1 MDKILTLKSREDRRV
16 RAGHLWVYS
25 NEIAVDKTSL
35 RDFEPGEVATLCAAS
50 GEPLG
55 RVYVNPQSLISARI
69 LTRDSRAV
77 IDTSWLITRLANAL
91 ALRDGLYDKPFYRAV
106 HGEADGLP
114 GLVVDRYDKLLVVQ
128 IGTAGMEAMRE
139 QLIEA
144 LNSVFS
150 PDSILLRN
158 DIASRE
164 LEGLEQSVDLVQGQ
178 FSGLVEVHEGDLK
191 FAVDPIAGQK
201 TGWFYDQRENRLGV
215 RRFAKG
221 ARVLDV
227 CSYVGGWGVNAAAAG
242 ASDVLCVDASASAL
256 AQAESNAKLNGLSLR
271 TKQGDALLSL
281 KELHS
286 AGEQFDVIV
295 LDPPALIK
303 RKRDAKHGSNHYR
316 SLNQW
321 AMRLLGKSGVLIS
334 CSCSHHLSAGQLQ
347 DVMLQASRQQ
357 GHDMQLL
364 ARGQQGFDHPEHP
377 AMPET
382 AYLKTV
388 VAHIRHA

>member
-55 RVYVNPQSLISARI
+55 RVYVNPQSLISARL
-69 LTRDSRAV
+69 LTRDPRAV

-114 GLVVDRYDKLLVVQ
+114 GLVVDRYDNLLVVQ
-128 IGTAGMEAMRE
+128 IGTAGMEVLRE
-139 QLIEA
+139 QLLEA
-144 LNSVFS
+144 LNAVFA

-178 FSGLVEVHEGDLK
+178 VSGLVEVQEGDLK
-191 FAVDPIAGQK
+191 FAVDPMAGQK

-215 RRFAKG
+215 QRFAKG

-281 KELHS
+281 KDLQS
-286 AGEQFDVIV
+286 AGEQFDVII

-321 AMRLLGKSGVLIS
+321 AMRLLGKSGVLVS
-334 CSCSHHLSAGQLQ
+334 CSCSHHLSAAQLQ

>member
-1 MDKILTLKSREDRRV
+1 M

-35 RDFEPGEVATLCAAS
+35 KEFEPGELARLCAAS

-55 RVYVNPQSLISARI
+55 TVYVNPKSLISARV
-69 LTRDSRAV
+69 LTRDPRAV
-77 IDTSWLITRLANAL
+77 IDLSWLESRLAAAL
-91 ALRDGLYDKPFYRAV
+91 ALRETLYDKPFYRAV

-114 GLVVDRYDKLLVVQ
+114 GLVVDRYDNLLVVQ
-128 IGTAGMEAMRE
+128 IGTAG
-139 QLIEA
+139 LEA
-144 LNSVFS
+144 LREELLEALSLVFK
-150 PDSILLRN
+150 PEAILLRN

-164 LEGLEQSVDLVQGQ
+164 LEGLEQGVDLVQGQ
-178 FSGLVEVHEGDLK
+178 WSGLAEVHEEDLR
-191 FAVDPIAGQK
+191 FAVDPVEGQK

-242 ASDVLCVDASASAL
+242 AADVLCVDASAGAL
-256 AQAESNAKLNGLSLR
+256 AQAEANAKLNGLSLR
-271 TKQGDALLSL
+271 THQGDALQSL
-281 KELHS
+281 KELQA

-334 CSCSHHLSAGQLQ
+334 CSCSHHLSAAQLQ

-357 GHDMQLL
+357 GHEVQLL
-364 ARGQQGFDHPEHP
+364 ARGQQGLDHPEHP

-388 VAHIRHA
+388 VANVRHA